1 MKFPIPDIAF
11 NRNSA
16 ATVSIIRNKEKID
29 GAEWCTS
36 SRRMRQ
42 ASNNIETR
50 TTVELT
56 KMETSFFPVPTLQF
70 RVNDARGKQ
79 VGTEVGLR

>member
-1 MKFPIPDIAF
+1 MEQPIPDIAV
-11 NRNSA
+11 NSNSA
-16 ATVSIIRNKEKID
+16 AIVSIIRNKEKID
-29 GAEWCTS
+29 DAEWCSS
-36 SRRMRQ
+36 SRTMRQ

-56 KMETSFFPVPTLQF
+56 KMETSFFPVLALQF